1 MKKLTFPGKKLIV
14 SNTKRESQWG
24 KCIEEQVLFA
34 GEDSF
39 YKEGDTVI
47 LYGTDDLRKFD
58 WDNMD
63 AWQVL
68 NSDLQVMG
76 KVEEESND

>member
-14 SNTKRESQWG
+14 SNTKRESQWE

-34 GEDSF
+34 GKDSF
-39 YKEGDTVI
+39 YKEGNTVI
-47 LYGTDDLRKFD
+47 LYGGDDLRKID
-58 WDNMD
+58 WNGMD

-68 NSDLQVMG
+68 NSDLQVVG
-76 KVEEESND
+76 RVEEEADE